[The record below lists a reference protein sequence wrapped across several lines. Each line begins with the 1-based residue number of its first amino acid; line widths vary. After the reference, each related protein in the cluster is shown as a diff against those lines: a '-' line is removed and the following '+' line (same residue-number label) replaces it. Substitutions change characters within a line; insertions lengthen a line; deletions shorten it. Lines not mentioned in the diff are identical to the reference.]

1 MLQEALENGNIES
14 SLSWKDRFNKLKRKF
29 KKNYKLITLIAVV
42 VISLVL
48 LIVLLATLLPRR
60 RGNPDENDRIECP
73 GFKSKESCEKSGC
86 SYDYINNGPSCYV
99 KSDRFRYKVLSQTA
113 KPDGVILK
121 LEATEQQTPYGP
133 SFPQVKF
140 EVTYITEN
148 IIRFKLSDG
157 TENYQPYEVPVQDHF
172 PLLRNEINI
181 DANNLSYK
189 VSYSNEADYFHM
201 NISRIEGVTLW
212 DTRIGGLIMSEKY
225 LQIASYLP
233 SKNIYGLGE
242 HVHETFRHSLN
253 YVSWPLFSRDRPPMG
268 GQKNLY
274 GVHPFYTCLE
284 NDGKSHGVLLLNS
297 NAMEVTLLPAP
308 AISFR
313 TIGGVLDFFVFVGE
327 NPEHVVQLYTSL
339 VGRPILPPYWGLG
352 FQLSRY
358 GYNKLENVRAVVERT
373 RDAGIMQDVQFL
385 DIDHMEGRRDFTWD
399 NTTFAGLPE
408 YIQETKEK
416 YGLKWI
422 IILDPAIEVKANYSP
437 YESGINNNV
446 FIKRPTM
453 WPDSIFPPAVQDLN
467 VTFGRVWPRD
477 IVAFPDFFL
486 KSAKQWWINQIV
498 EHYSKIPFDGL
509 WIVSKLSSFS

>member
-1 MLQEALENGNIES
+1 
-14 SLSWKDRFNKLKRKF
+14 
-29 KKNYKLITLIAVV
+29 
-42 VISLVL
+42 
-48 LIVLLATLLPRR
+48 
-60 RGNPDENDRIECP
+60 
-73 GFKSKESCEKSGC
+73 
-86 SYDYINNGPSCYV
+86 
-99 KSDRFRYKVLSQTA
+99 
-113 KPDGVILK
+113 
-121 LEATEQQTPYGP
+121 
-133 SFPQVKF
+133 
-140 EVTYITEN
+140 
-148 IIRFKLSDG
+148 
-157 TENYQPYEVPVQDHF
+157 
-172 PLLRNEINI
+172 
-181 DANNLSYK
+181 
-189 VSYSNEADYFHM
+189 
-201 NISRIEGVTLW
+201 
-212 DTRIGGLIMSEKY
+212 MSEKY

-297 NAMEVTLLPAP
+297 NAMEVTLLPTP

-339 VGRPILPPYWGLG
+339 IGRPILPPYWSLG

-358 GYNKLENVRAVVERT
+358 GYNKLENVKAVVERT
-373 RDAGIMQDVQFL
+373 RNAGIMQNVQFL
-385 DIDHMEGRRDFTWD
+385 DIDHMEGKRDFTWD
-399 NTTFAGLPE
+399 NNTFAGLPE
-408 YIQETKEK
+408 YIQQTKK
-416 YGLKWI
+416 NYGLKWI
-422 IILDPAIEVKANYSP
+422 IILDPAIEVKANYSS

-446 FIKRPTM
+446 FIRRSPL

-498 EHYSKIPFDGL
+498 EHHSKIPFDGL
-509 WIVSKLSSFS
+509 WIDMNEPANFQTNEDDPEYCKWDNIPKDQCWALRCPTSSYDDPPYNPLEKSESPRLSTMTLCMESIQGEGNKSYRHYDVHSLYGWSQTLATKEAAESATGTRSLVISRSTYPSSGNYSGHWLGDNRSQWPDLHRSIIGMLEFNLFGIP